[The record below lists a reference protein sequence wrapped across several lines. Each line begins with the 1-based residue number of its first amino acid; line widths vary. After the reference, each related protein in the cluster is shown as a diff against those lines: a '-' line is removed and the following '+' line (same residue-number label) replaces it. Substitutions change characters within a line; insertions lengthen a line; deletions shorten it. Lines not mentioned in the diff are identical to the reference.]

1 MISPVDVK
9 LIEPPTV
16 VVARSP
22 PPVTSCPRGWMKFG
36 LMTAKMSTPEFGW
49 ATLIVLAT
57 STRLAATTAEIAS
70 RMEEIERPTIAT
82 WTEAAVSVTGRRVEV
97 MRTA

>member
-1 MISPVDVK
+1 
-9 LIEPPTV
+9 
-16 VVARSP
+16 
-22 PPVTSCPRGWMKFG
+22 MKFG